1 MFETHDI
8 ANADFDVV
16 TFNGEMAGFFDA
28 EIGFFRLDN
37 PNVQLVQ
44 RPDAADAP
52 DVGPYFDVVLI
63 GPDSTG
69 GDDGFGA

>member
-8 ANADFDVV
+8 ANADFDIV
-16 TFNGEMAGFFDA
+16 TFNGEKAGFFDA

-44 RPDAADAP
+44 RPDAAARRARAWVCLAKRP
-52 DVGPYFDVVLI
+52 GR
-63 GPDSTG
+63 S
-69 GDDGFGA
+69 GA